1 MPWNDK
7 NPTDNIK
14 TPKTIHEKNEI
25 YSPEKHTRFVKGLEK
40 LEVDFT
46 LRTLIAIALV
56 SSARQG

>member
-25 YSPEKHTRFVKGLEK
+25 YSPEKHTRFVKGLEN
-40 LEVDFT
+40 
-46 LRTLIAIALV
+46 
-56 SSARQG
+56 